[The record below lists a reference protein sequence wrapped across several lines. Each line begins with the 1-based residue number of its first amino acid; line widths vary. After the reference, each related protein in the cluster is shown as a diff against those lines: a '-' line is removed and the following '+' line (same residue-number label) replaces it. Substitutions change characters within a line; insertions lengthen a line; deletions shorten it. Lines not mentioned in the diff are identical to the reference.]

1 MKECVFC
8 NIVKT
13 GDNNNEKEKN
23 VILYEDDLLLI
34 TQATGSPVRGYL
46 MIVIKR
52 HINGFA
58 ELSKEELKHVEKMI
72 NIIKSFYKKYF
83 HIDSILLEHGSTEN
97 GRHPQSIVHAHL
109 HLIPF
114 NFNKEIEEELLTE
127 LHLKLI
133 ESFDNIKINEK
144 LDYWF
149 YCDAKG
155 KYYTSSNITNAPRS
169 IFMNLIA
176 KQINLPLPYE
186 WRKSIT
192 KKEYIDEMISIFN
205 ANRKLLENE
214 THAFTNPVK

>member
-23 VILYEDDLLLI
+23 VILYEDDLILV
-34 TQATGSPVRGYL
+34 TQATGSPIRGYL
-46 MIVIKR
+46 MIVVKR

-58 ELSKEELKHVEKMI
+58 ELESEELKHVERII
-72 NIIKSFYKKYF
+72 NIIKDFYKKHF
-83 HIDSILLEHGSTEN
+83 DINSILLEHGSTEN

-114 NFNKEIEEELLTE
+114 NFNKEIEDELLKT
-127 LHLKLI
+127 LHLKFI
-133 ESFDNIKINEK
+133 ESFENIKINKK
-144 LDYWF
+144 LDYWL
-149 YCDAKG
+149 YCNPKG
-155 KYYTSSNITNAPRS
+155 KYYTSSNILDAPRS

-186 WRKSIT
+186 WRKEIT
-192 KKEYIDEMISIFN
+192 KKEYIDEMIDIFK
-205 ANRKLLENE
+205 ANRKLLS
-214 THAFTNPVK
+214 

>member
-1 MKECVFC
+1 MKECIFC

-23 VILYEDDLLLI
+23 VILYEDNLLLI

-58 ELSKEELKHVEKMI
+58 ELSKEQLKYVEKLI
-72 NIIKSFYKKYF
+72 NRIKKFYKEYF
-83 HIDSILLEHGSTEN
+83 NIDSILLEHGSTES

-114 NFNKEIEEELLTE
+114 NFNKEIETELFAE
-127 LHLKLI
+127 LHLKPI
-133 ESFDNIKINEK
+133 ESFSTIKINEK
-144 LDYWF
+144 LDYWL
-149 YCDAKG
+149 YCDSKG
-155 KYYTSSNITNAPRS
+155 KYYTSSNIINVPRS

-205 ANRKLLENE
+205 SNKWLLRNE
-214 THAFTNPVK
+214 L

>member
-13 GDNNNEKEKN
+13 GNNNNEKEKN
-23 VILYEDDLLLI
+23 VILYENDLLLI

-58 ELSKEELKHVEKMI
+58 ELSKEELKHVEKLI
-72 NIIKSFYKKYF
+72 NIIKDFYKKYF
-83 HIDSILLEHGSTEN
+83 HIDSILLEHGSTES

-114 NFNKEIEEELLTE
+114 NFDEEIETELLTE
-127 LHLKLI
+127 LHLKPI
-133 ESFDNIKINEK
+133 ESFENIKINEK
-144 LDYWF
+144 LDYWL
-149 YCDAKG
+149 YCDSKG
-155 KYYTSSNITNAPRS
+155 KYYTSSNIINAPRS

-186 WRKSIT
+186 WRKSTT

-205 ANRKLLENE
+205 DNRMLLKNE
-214 THAFTNPVK
+214 L

>member
-13 GDNNNEKEKN
+13 GNNNNEKEKN

-34 TQATGSPVRGYL
+34 TQATGSPIRGYL

-58 ELSKEELKHVEKMI
+58 ELSKEELKHVEKLI
-72 NIIKSFYKKYF
+72 NIIKDFYKKYF
-83 HIDSILLEHGSTEN
+83 RIDSILLEHGSTES

-114 NFNKEIEEELLTE
+114 NFNKEIETELLTE
-127 LHLKLI
+127 LHLKPI
-133 ESFDNIKINEK
+133 ELFEDIKINEK
-144 LDYWF
+144 LDYWL
-149 YCDAKG
+149 YCNPKG
-155 KYYTSSNITNAPRS
+155 KYYTSSNIINAPRS

-192 KKEYIDEMISIFN
+192 EKKIY
-205 ANRKLLENE
+205 R
-214 THAFTNPVK
+214 

>member
-23 VILYEDDLLLI
+23 VILYEDDLILI
-34 TQATGSPVRGYL
+34 SQATGSPVRGYL
-46 MIVIKR
+46 MIVVKR

-58 ELSKEELKHVEKMI
+58 ELSQDELKHVEGII
-72 NIIKSFYKKYF
+72 NLIKDFYKKYF
-83 HIDSILLEHGSTEN
+83 HINSILLEHGSTEN

-114 NFNKEIEEELLTE
+114 NFNKEIESELFNE
-127 LHLKLI
+127 LQLKQI
-133 ESFDNIKINEK
+133 ESFESIKINEK
-144 LDYWF
+144 LDYWL
-149 YCDAKG
+149 YCDPKG
-155 KYYTSSNITNAPRS
+155 KYYTSSNILDAPRS

-192 KKEYIDEMISIFN
+192 KKEYIDEMINIFN
-205 ANRKLLENE
+205 ANRKFFKSYL
-214 THAFTNPVK
+214 

>member
-1 MKECVFC
+1 MKTCVFC
-8 NIVKT
+8 NIIKT
-13 GDNNNEKEKN
+13 GNNNNEKEKN
-23 VILYEDDLLLI
+23 VILYEDDLILI
-34 TQATGSPVRGYL
+34 TQATGSPVRGYI

-58 ELSKEELKHVEKMI
+58 ELSQEELEYVEKII
-72 NIIKSFYKKYF
+72 NTIKDIYKKYF

-114 NFNKEIEEELLTE
+114 NFNEEIENELLTE
-127 LHLKLI
+127 LYLKPI
-133 ESFDNIKINEK
+133 ESLKSIKINK
-144 LDYWF
+144 KIDYWL
-149 YCDAKG
+149 YCDPKG
-155 KYYTSSNITNAPRS
+155 KYHTSSNIISAPRS

-192 KKEYIDEMISIFN
+192 KKEYIDEMINIFN
-205 ANRKLLENE
+205 ANSKLLRN
-214 THAFTNPVK
+214 

>member
-13 GDNNNEKEKN
+13 GNNNNEKERN

-34 TQATGSPVRGYL
+34 TQAIGSPVRGYL

-58 ELSKEELKHVEKMI
+58 ELSKEELKHVEKLI
-72 NIIKSFYKKYF
+72 NIIKDFYKKYF
-83 HIDSILLEHGSTEN
+83 YIDSILLEHGSTEN

-114 NFNKEIEEELLTE
+114 NFDEEIEKELLTE
-127 LHLKLI
+127 LHLKSI
-133 ESFDNIKINEK
+133 ESFENIKINEK
-144 LDYWF
+144 LDYWL
-149 YCDAKG
+149 YCDSKG
-155 KYYTSSNITNAPRS
+155 RYYTSSNIINAPRS

-176 KQINLPLPYE
+176 KQINLQLPYE
-186 WRKSIT
+186 WRKNVT
-192 KKEYIDEMISIFN
+192 KKEHIDEIIKIFN
-205 ANRKLLENE
+205 DNKKFLKNI
-214 THAFTNPVK
+214 

>member
-13 GDNNNEKEKN
+13 GNNNNEKERN

-46 MIVIKR
+46 MIVIKQ

-58 ELSKEELKHVEKMI
+58 ELSKEELKHVEKLI
-72 NIIKSFYKKYF
+72 NIIKDFYKKYF
-83 HIDSILLEHGSTEN
+83 YIDSILLEHGSTEN

-114 NFNKEIEEELLTE
+114 NFDEEIEKELLTE
-127 LHLKLI
+127 LHLKSI
-133 ESFDNIKINEK
+133 ESFENIKINEK
-144 LDYWF
+144 LDYWL
-149 YCDAKG
+149 YCDSKG
-155 KYYTSSNITNAPRS
+155 RYYTSSNIINAPRS

-176 KQINLPLPYE
+176 KQINLQLPYE
-186 WRKSIT
+186 WRKNVT
-192 KKEYIDEMISIFN
+192 QKEYIDEMIKIFKDN
-205 ANRKLLENE
+205 KKFLKNI
-214 THAFTNPVK
+214 

>member
-13 GDNNNEKEKN
+13 GNNNNEKEKN

-34 TQATGSPVRGYL
+34 TQATGSPIRGYL

-58 ELSKEELKHVEKMI
+58 ELSKEELKHVEKLI
-72 NIIKSFYKKYF
+72 NIIKDFYKKYF
-83 HIDSILLEHGSTEN
+83 HIDSILLEHGSTES

-114 NFNKEIEEELLTE
+114 NFNKEIETELLTE
-127 LHLKLI
+127 LHLRPI
-133 ESFDNIKINEK
+133 ELFEDIKINEK
-144 LDYWF
+144 LDYWL
-149 YCDAKG
+149 YCNPKG
-155 KYYTSSNITNAPRS
+155 KYYTSSNIINAPRS

-192 KKEYIDEMISIFN
+192 EKEYIDEMISIFN
-205 ANRKLLENE
+205 ANRKLLKNE
-214 THAFTNPVK
+214 L

>member
-1 MKECVFC
+1 MNECVFC

-13 GDNNNEKEKN
+13 GNNNEKEKN
-23 VILYEDDLLLI
+23 VILYDDDLALI

-46 MIVIKR
+46 MIVIKK

-58 ELSKEELKHVEKMI
+58 ELSQEELKHVEKLI
-72 NIIKSFYKKYF
+72 NTIKEFYKKYF
-83 HIDSILLEHGSTEN
+83 YIDSILLEHGSIES

-114 NFNKEIEEELLTE
+114 NFNEKIERELLTE
-127 LHLKLI
+127 LQLKPI
-133 ESFDNIKINEK
+133 ELFENIKTNEK
-144 LDYWF
+144 LDYWL
-149 YCDAKG
+149 YCNPKG
-155 KYYTSSNITNAPRS
+155 KYYTSSNILDAPRS

-192 KKEYIDEMISIFN
+192 KKEYIDEMVNIFN
-205 ANRKLLENE
+205 DNKELLRNE
-214 THAFTNPVK
+214 L